1 MGCTE
6 MEIIMQEQGYGEEEV
21 LEKVSTYRNMLMER
35 EQVAAKALDISKDQF
50 GRPNVRET
58 HALAEAQQEKNQK
71 LREAFGIS
79 EGFVEGSTLYN
90 RSRFGKEE
98 VREKDSVEP
107 VQVKKDVPERQ
118 RMSEA
123 EKKRKYGWINTPSP
137 SPERTS

>member
-98 VREKDSVEP
+98 VPDKDSAEP
-107 VQVKKDVPERQ
+107 AKVKIDIPERQ
-118 RMSEA
+118 GKLEA
-123 EKKRKYGWINTPSP
+123 EKKRKYGWI
-137 SPERTS
+137 